1 MKVSATLIRFAKG
14 RETAYLRY
22 GQLTGSRA
30 SAVSKIKRVA
40 DFFKNKG
47 EREQLCAVRQVADEI
62 RLLLP
67 AENSRQV
74 NLRRQMLSLLDQAK
88 LNAHSNLPTPNHG
101 RSQTAP
107 TGAQGSQLNLVFR

>member
-22 GQLTGSRA
+22 GQLNGPRA
-30 SAVSKIKRVA
+30 RAVSKIKRVA
-40 DFFKNKG
+40 DFFRYKS

-67 AENSRQV
+67 NENSRQV
-74 NLRRQMLSLLDQAK
+74 NLRHQMLSLLDQAK
-88 LNAHSNLPTPNHG
+88 LNAHSNLLTPDYG
-101 RSQTAP
+101 RSKTAP
-107 TGAQGSQLNLVFR
+107 KGAQGTQLNLVFR